1 MDKETNDE
9 FETGRPTPDAP
20 HARLRRP
27 IALAIVHHANQYML
41 TDGYDNRP
49 GIHAVVG
56 SREQGHGLAC
66 ILDLHRAYRV
76 VASLHLSGTLLECLA
91 WYEPRLLVTLRQMYR
106 DGLLE
111 LVGSAYGQNVM
122 RFFSYQYNVRQL
134 NESLRLYRL
143 HLGVDPQ
150 DVKSFWPPER
160 VWDTESMAAVLRDPA
175 LRNGGYESVLVDDRL
190 LLPTFGPESPRLAY
204 DRGRN
209 WDPQLF
215 HSYRIARGQGL
226 VAVPIAAN
234 LRRCVPPRD
243 GDQLRS
249 VRAQL
254 RWLSSLEPAAHPGDL
269 LAVYADDMEKPA
281 GVGWDPRGPSQF
293 EDFLRWVSDT
303 DWVRPVKVSEWTRAA
318 RVAGPRALEVG
329 TYQELAH
336 HFDAGETYDNWYFD
350 PRWAPYREHFSWS
363 EQRVRHLG
371 SLGADS
377 ALMALAEKHLLA
389 SSWETAWHTT
399 ADGAHGIDGADGGP
413 SSWARAVASHSRHAA
428 VIAEAAF
435 WQRHKDEESHA
446 YLLDIDNDGEQELIL
461 KNDRLFAVISP
472 RRGGRLVALF
482 AVDDAQGTM
491 VIGNPTD
498 DWHFKEELNDY
509 MDVPANHPGGLAD
522 VGFEHDDY
530 VAEILVADGLAV
542 SACLRNVQAGSPA
555 FGLEK
560 TIYLSSY
567 TDAALRVEYDVPE
580 ALSEIEIEFALSPDY
595 LQLLRCGSSILT
607 PFERGASRGCMTYTT
622 SVWVRPEGCSSARWA
637 APYRAQVGHGRTY
650 RLALGESRF
659 GISIG
664 VDRLPLLREHGAR
677 VLRLPQPKP
686 RPALIAIPASA
697 QEVSG

>member
-1 MDKETNDE
+1 M
-9 FETGRPTPDAP
+9 
-20 HARLRRP
+20 
-27 IALAIVHHANQYML
+27 
-41 TDGYDNRP
+41 
-49 GIHAVVG
+49 
-56 SREQGHGLAC
+56 
-66 ILDLHRAYRV
+66 
-76 VASLHLSGTLLECLA
+76 
-91 WYEPRLLVTLRQMYR
+91 RQMYR
-106 DGLLE
+106 EGLLE

-122 RFFSYQYNVRQL
+122 RFFPYQYNVQQL

-160 VWDTESMAAVLRDPA
+160 VWDTASMAAVLKDPA
-175 LRNGGYESVLVDDRL
+175 LHNGGYESVFVDDRL
-190 LLPTFGPESPRLAY
+190 LLPMHGHESPRGTY
-204 DRGRN
+204 DRKHH

-226 VAVPIAAN
+226 VAVPISTN

-243 GDQLRS
+243 RDQLRS
-249 VRAQL
+249 VEAQL

-303 DWVRPVKVSEWTRAA
+303 DWVRPVKVAEWTREA
-318 RVAGPRALEVG
+318 RLAGPRALDGG
-329 TYQELAH
+329 TYLELAH
-336 HFDAGETYDNWYFD
+336 DFDAGETYDKWYFD
-350 PRWAPYREHFSWS
+350 PRWTPYREHFSWS
-363 EQRVRHLG
+363 EQRVRHLA

-377 ALMALAEKHLLA
+377 ALTALADKHLLA

-399 ADGAHGIDGADGGP
+399 AEGAHGIEGSDGGP

-435 WQRHKDEESHA
+435 WQRHKDEEAHA
-446 YLLDIDNDGEQELIL
+446 YLVDIDNDGEQELVV

-482 AVDDAQGTM
+482 AIDGVHGAM

-509 MDVPANHPGGLAD
+509 MDTPANHPGALAD
-522 VGFEHDDY
+522 VGFEHDCY
-530 VAEILVADGLAV
+530 AAEVVVSDGLAV
-542 SACLRNVQAGSPA
+542 SARLRNVQAGSPA

-560 TIYLSSY
+560 TLYFSSY
-567 TDAALRVEYDVPE
+567 TDSVLRVEYDAPE
-580 ALSEIEIEFALSPDY
+580 RLTEVGVEFALSPDY

-607 PFERGASRGCMTYTT
+607 PFERGATRGCMTYTT
-622 SVWVRPEGCSSARWA
+622 SVWVRPEGCPIHQWV
-637 APYRAQVGHGRTY
+637 APYRAQVGHGHTY
-650 RLALGESRF
+650 RLAVRERHF
-659 GISIG
+659 GLSIG
-664 VDRLPLLREHGAR
+664 VDRLHLLRHHRAAD
-677 VLRLPQPKP
+677 LRLAHARRQPVE
-686 RPALIAIPASA
+686 AA
-697 QEVSG
+697 EV